1 MQPRLQNSTRQVLI
15 DAYAVASVTVLAIYL
30 LSLLIW

>member
-1 MQPRLQNSTRQVLI
+1 MQLRPDPSLRQVLI
-15 DAYAVASVTVLAIYL
+15 DAYAVASVTVLAFYL